1 MRKISQRFK
10 VAVKLGNQPAYKY
23 AQAAGVDPTV
33 LSKLINEIV
42 KIKPGDP
49 RVIAVGR
56 VLGLKPKECFEEIAE

>member
-1 MRKISQRFK
+1 MVVVSRKLK
-10 VAVKLGNQPAYKY
+10 AALKLGDERAYRI
-23 AQAAGVDPTV
+23 AQRAELDPSMV
-33 LSKLINEIV
+33 SKLICGIV